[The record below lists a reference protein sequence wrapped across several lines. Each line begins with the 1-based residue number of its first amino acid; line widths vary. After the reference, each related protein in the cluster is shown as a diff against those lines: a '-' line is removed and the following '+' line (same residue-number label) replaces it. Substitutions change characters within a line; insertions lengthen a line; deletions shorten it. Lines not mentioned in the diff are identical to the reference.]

1 MHQLP
6 FVKFCKVKVKK
17 SPPTISPVSHGK
29 VKVRKA
35 SPTRNHLLWKVK
47 AQRDTIARMNAN
59 ARNLELTEAD
69 LHGHAP
75 EELACNQCGGA
86 FCGSRAGRILDGKP
100 LIMCGQK
107 EEVKEILASI
117 GRR

>member
-1 MHQLP
+1 ME
-6 FVKFCKVKVKK
+6 
-17 SPPTISPVSHGK
+17 G
-29 VKVRKA
+29 
-35 SPTRNHLLWKVK
+35 
-47 AQRDTIARMNAN
+47 IATTQPCDFEEVGESAARYNCPMETS

-75 EELACNQCGGA
+75 EDLACNQCGGA

-107 EEVKEILASI
+107 DEVKEILASI

>member
-1 MHQLP
+1 MEGIATTQP
-6 FVKFCKVKVKK
+6 CDFEEV
-17 SPPTISPVSHGK
+17 GEG
-29 VKVRKA
+29 A
-35 SPTRNHLLWKVK
+35 TRYNC
-47 AQRDTIARMNAN
+47 TMETS

-69 LHGHAP
+69 LLGHAP

>member
-1 MHQLP
+1 MA
-6 FVKFCKVKVKK
+6 
-17 SPPTISPVSHGK
+17 PVRFDLEVEGEGVES
-29 VKVRKA
+29 
-35 SPTRNHLLWKVK
+35 
-47 AQRDTIARMNAN
+47 IATTQPCDFEEVGESAARYNCPMETS

-69 LHGHAP
+69 LQGRAP
-75 EELACNQCGGA
+75 EDLACNQCGGA